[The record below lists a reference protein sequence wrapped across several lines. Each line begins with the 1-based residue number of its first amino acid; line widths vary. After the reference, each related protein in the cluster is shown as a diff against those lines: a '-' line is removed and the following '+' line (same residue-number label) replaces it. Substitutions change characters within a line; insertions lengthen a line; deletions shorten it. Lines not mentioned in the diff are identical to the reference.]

1 MLKVRKDG
9 VVIEGAFDDA
19 DIYVPLIAETEF
31 ATLIVRVRIETFED
45 KCIEITSALANIC
58 KQYGTDFIIARTR
71 AGTFGN
77 EGIYGS

>member
-9 VVIEGAFDDA
+9 VVIEGAFEDA
-19 DIYVPLIAETEF
+19 DIYVPLIGETEF
-31 ATLIVRVRIETFED
+31 ATLIVRVRIE
-45 KCIEITSALANIC
+45 ITSALANIG